1 MKEYIKIIEII
12 LTIGILIFTL
22 TFAGTLIYQ
31 QLFAKRDRVCVKMI
45 ADACFLDIPFIC
57 LRFADPCSVPPLWK
71 MR

>member
-1 MKEYIKIIEII
+1 MKEYIKIIGIT
-12 LTIGILIFTL
+12 LTAITLIFIL

-31 QLFAKRDRVCVKMI
+31 QVFAKKDVVCIKII

-71 MR
+71 MK